1 MGNLEK
7 IQIGITSKEVA
18 EITGKDHSNVLRDC
32 RSLIEEVGDGFK
44 FESVTYK
51 AGNGKERPKTC
62 KDSSKRF
69 SI

>member
-1 MGNLEK
+1 MQHGF
-7 IQIGITSKEVA
+7 
-18 EITGKDHSNVLRDC
+18 NVLRDC